1 MSKYLGHSIV
11 IFLALIV
18 IVFAATA
25 IKTPTKSSEVA
36 KITSKYKVITDSGK
50 FQKCDSLS
58 WYSYDTVIPTVKQIP
73 DTLRHKHIDTS
84 KTKK

>member
-1 MSKYLGHSIV
+1 MSKYLGHILV
-11 IFLALIV
+11 IFLALFV
-18 IVFAATA
+18 VAFAATA
-25 IKTPTKSSEVA
+25 IKTPSKAAEVA

-58 WYSYDTVIPTVKQIP
+58 WYSYDTIIPTVKQIP
-73 DTLRHKHIDTS
+73 DTLRHKHLDTS